1 MALNSAAKFDA
12 SKLKDYAAR
21 LLASRPLT
29 ASELRRK
36 LRAKAADLADVD
48 PLMESLRGYGVVD
61 DRRLASS
68 FALTRADSGVMGSRK
83 ALAQLRAKGVS
94 STVAQA
100 AVDEAYQGRD
110 EVKMVEDYLA
120 RKFRSKNLAELLADP
135 AKLASLYRRLRTAG
149 FSSSASIRAL
159 KRFAAEAAALEDL
172 PDESIEAPPE

>member
-1 MALNSAAKFDA
+1 MSFKPAAKLDA
-12 SKLKDYAAR
+12 PHLKDYAAR
-21 LLASRPLT
+21 LLASRALT

-36 LRAKAADLADVD
+36 LRAKAARLEDVD

-68 FALTRADSGVMGSRK
+68 FAFNRAESGAMGSRK

-94 STVAQA
+94 SAVAQA

-120 RKFRSKNLAELLADP
+120 RKFRSRNLAELLADP
-135 AKLASLYRRLRTAG
+135 AKLASLYRRLRTSG
-149 FSSSASIRAL
+149 FCSSASIRAL
-159 KRFAAEAAALEDL
+159 KRFSAAAAALEDT
-172 PDESIEAPPE
+172 PEETPE

>member
-1 MALNSAAKFDA
+1 MSFKPAAKLDA

-36 LRAKAADLADVD
+36 LRAKAARPEDVD

-68 FALTRADSGVMGSRK
+68 FAFNRAESGSTGSRK

-159 KRFAAEAAALEDL
+159 KRFSAQATALEDM
-172 PDESIEAPPE
+172 PEDSIELAPE